1 MRGRGRAV
9 IVAGEADM
17 IRLAKWLIRLLPCL
31 VAVFYLSMILV
42 IEWAWESKY
51 LECDLEI
58 WHETVHKLLP

>member
-1 MRGRGRAV
+1 
-9 IVAGEADM
+9 M